1 MAHYNSY
8 DSFKTKKSIKKKE
21 QAKNKSLI
29 DIKDDFVVSKSLN
42 YGIVL
47 EVKYNDIF
55 VINENVVVKATLRKD
70 LNKIA
75 NQVLFVGDKVEL
87 IKDDDKFIVEHLIK
101 RNRVLSRTKKD
112 STKLDDIG
120 KSGVIATNI
129 DIAVIV
135 VSCKEPPLHPK
146 FIDRYLMILQNSNI
160 PAIICL
166 NKCDLKTLEEEKILD
181 IYRKLNIVVI
191 ETSTYKMLGIDELK
205 KYLKGKQAIFVG
217 NSGVGKSS
225 LTNALLSDDS
235 IKTGNVSDKSKR
247 GRHTTT
253 SSKYYLWDNNSSIID
268 TPGIRSLD
276 VSNFNPIEIQQYF
289 PEFKNSNKCKYSDC
303 LHFHEPIN
311 SCFIKQEV
319 INGYININR
328 YISYLRIMSDILN
341 EEYIDILNEISK
353 ED

>member
-8 DSFKTKKSIKKKE
+8 ESFKTKKSIKKKE
-21 QAKNKSLI
+21 QAKNKSLVKT
-29 DIKDDFVVSKSLN
+29 KDDFVVSKSSN

-55 VINENVVVKATLRKD
+55 VIYENVVVKATLRKD
-70 LNKIA
+70 LNEIA

-87 IKDDDKFIVEHLIK
+87 IKDDDKYIVKHLIK

-129 DIAVIV
+129 DIAIIV
-135 VSCKEPPLHPK
+135 VSCKAPPLHPK

-235 IKTGNVSDKSKR
+235 IKTSSVSDKSKR

>member
-8 DSFKTKKSIKKKE
+8 ESFKTKKSIKKKE
-21 QAKNKSLI
+21 QAKNKSLVKT
-29 DIKDDFVVSKSLN
+29 KDDFVVSKSSN

-55 VINENVVVKATLRKD
+55 VIYENVVVKATLRKD

-87 IKDDDKFIVEHLIK
+87 IKDDDKYIVKHLIK

-129 DIAVIV
+129 DVAVVV

-160 PAIICL
+160 LAIICL

-253 SSKYYLWDNNSSIID
+253 SSKYYLWDNNSAIID

-276 VSNFNPIEIQQYF
+276 VSNFKPIEIQQYF

>member
-8 DSFKTKKSIKKKE
+8 ESFKTKKSIKKKE
-21 QAKNKSLI
+21 QAKNKSLVKT
-29 DIKDDFVVSKSLN
+29 KDDFVVSKSSN

-55 VINENVVVKATLRKD
+55 VIYENVVVKATLRKD

-87 IKDDDKFIVEHLIK
+87 IKDDDKYIVKHLIK

-129 DIAVIV
+129 DIAIIV
-135 VSCKEPPLHPK
+135 VSCKAPPLHPK

-235 IKTGNVSDKSKR
+235 IKTSSVSDKSKR

>member
-8 DSFKTKKSIKKKE
+8 ESFKTKKSIKKKE
-21 QAKNKSLI
+21 QAKNKSLVKT
-29 DIKDDFVVSKSLN
+29 KDDFVVSKSSN

-55 VINENVVVKATLRKD
+55 VIYENVVVKATLRKD
-70 LNKIA
+70 LNEIA

-87 IKDDDKFIVEHLIK
+87 IKDDDKYIVKHLIK

-129 DIAVIV
+129 DIAIIV
-135 VSCKEPPLHPK
+135 VSCKAPPLHPK

>member
-8 DSFKTKKSIKKKE
+8 ESFKTKKSIKKKE
-21 QAKNKSLI
+21 QAKNKSLVKT
-29 DIKDDFVVSKSLN
+29 KDDFVVSKSSN

-55 VINENVVVKATLRKD
+55 VIYENVVVKATLRKD

-87 IKDDDKFIVEHLIK
+87 IKDDDKYIVKHLIK

-129 DIAVIV
+129 DVAVVV

-160 PAIICL
+160 LAIICL

-276 VSNFNPIEIQQYF
+276 VSNFKPIEIQQYF

>member
-8 DSFKTKKSIKKKE
+8 ESFKTKKSIKKKE
-21 QAKNKSLI
+21 QAKNKSLVKT
-29 DIKDDFVVSKSLN
+29 KDDFVVSKSSN

-55 VINENVVVKATLRKD
+55 VIYENVVVKATLRKD

-87 IKDDDKFIVEHLIK
+87 IKDDDKYIVKHLIK

-135 VSCKEPPLHPK
+135 VSAKEPPLHPK

-225 LTNALLSDDS
+225 LTNALLSDDF
-235 IKTGNVSDKSKR
+235 IKTSSVGDKSKR

-253 SSKYYLWDNNSSIID
+253 SSNYYLWDDNSSIID

-328 YISYLRIMSDILN
+328 YISYLRIMSDTLN

>member
-8 DSFKTKKSIKKKE
+8 ESFKTKKSIKKKE
-21 QAKNKSLI
+21 QAKNKSLVKT
-29 DIKDDFVVSKSLN
+29 KDDFVVSKSSN

-55 VINENVVVKATLRKD
+55 VIYENVVVKATLRKD
-70 LNKIA
+70 LNEIA

-87 IKDDDKFIVEHLIK
+87 IKDDDKYIVKHLIK

-120 KSGVIATNI
+120 KSGIIATNI

-181 IYRKLNIVVI
+181 IYRKLNIIVI

-235 IKTGNVSDKSKR
+235 IKTSSVSDKSKR

-289 PEFKNSNKCKYSDC
+289 LEFKNSNKCKYSDC

>member
-8 DSFKTKKSIKKKE
+8 ESFKTKKSIKKKE
-21 QAKNKSLI
+21 QAKNKSLVKT
-29 DIKDDFVVSKSLN
+29 KDDFVVSKSSN

-55 VINENVVVKATLRKD
+55 VIYENVVVKATLRKD
-70 LNKIA
+70 LNEIA

-87 IKDDDKFIVEHLIK
+87 IRDDDKYIVKHLIK

-181 IYRKLNIVVI
+181 IYRKLNIIVI

-235 IKTGNVSDKSKR
+235 IKTSSVSDKSKR

-289 PEFKNSNKCKYSDC
+289 LEFKNSNKCKYSDC

-311 SCFIKQEV
+311 SCFIKQKV

>member
-8 DSFKTKKSIKKKE
+8 ESFKTKKSIKKKE
-21 QAKNKSLI
+21 QAKNKSLVKT
-29 DIKDDFVVSKSLN
+29 KDDFVVSKSSN

-55 VINENVVVKATLRKD
+55 VIYENVVVKATLRKD

-87 IKDDDKFIVEHLIK
+87 IKDDDKYIVKHLIK

-135 VSCKEPPLHPK
+135 VSAKEPPLHPK

-225 LTNALLSDDS
+225 LTNALLSDDF
-235 IKTGNVSDKSKR
+235 IKTSSVGDKSKR

-253 SSKYYLWDNNSSIID
+253 SSKYYLWDDNSSIID

-328 YISYLRIMSDILN
+328 YISYLRIMSDTLN

>member
-8 DSFKTKKSIKKKE
+8 ESFKTKKSIKKKE
-21 QAKNKSLI
+21 QAKNKSLVKT
-29 DIKDDFVVSKSLN
+29 KDDFVVSKSSN

-55 VINENVVVKATLRKD
+55 VIYENVVVKATLRKD
-70 LNKIA
+70 LNEIA

-87 IKDDDKFIVEHLIK
+87 IKDDDKYIVKHLIK

-129 DIAVIV
+129 DIAIIV
-135 VSCKEPPLHPK
+135 VSCKAPPLHPK

-235 IKTGNVSDKSKR
+235 IKTSSVSDKSKR

-276 VSNFNPIEIQQYF
+276 VSNFKPIEIQQYF
-289 PEFKNSNKCKYSDC
+289 PEFKNNNKCKYSDC

>member
-55 VINENVVVKATLRKD
+55 IIYENVVVKATLRKD

-75 NQVLFVGDKVEL
+75 NQFLFVGDKVEL
-87 IKDDDKFIVEHLIK
+87 IKDNNKYIVNHLIK
-101 RNRVLSRTKKD
+101 RNTMLSRTKKD
-112 STKLDDIG
+112 STKLNDLG
-120 KSGVIATNI
+120 KFQIIATNI

-135 VSCKEPPLHPK
+135 VSSKEPPLHPK

-235 IKTGNVSDKSKR
+235 IKTLQRETDSVKEVKKGFECGITLDKFNDFKE
-247 GRHTTT
+247 G
-253 SSKYYLWDNNSSIID
+253 DIIEAYEMVEV
-268 TPGIRSLD
+268 P
-276 VSNFNPIEIQQYF
+276 
-289 PEFKNSNKCKYSDC
+289 
-303 LHFHEPIN
+303 HE
-311 SCFIKQEV
+311 K
-319 INGYININR
+319 
-328 YISYLRIMSDILN
+328 
-341 EEYIDILNEISK
+341 
-353 ED
+353 